1 MGFAPKFF
9 LIVCSSPLRSLSLR
23 RNTLLRCGNP
33 QSFTRRSKAKFA
45 CVRHRQTHCFLCL
58 LLLFPQ
64 IFCKSKIFAGALSS
78 PSGFPR
84 APRLACIESE
94 EVTFGLSALSLSC
107 LELKRGSNLMRS
119 LGSCAR
125 FLCGGTLFCSVFIIP
140 VAEAAQT
147 GQGRKGVYRTLRA
160 KTSPVSAS
168 IRRAAFSFF
177 PVMPTK

>member
-1 MGFAPKFF
+1 MFAR
-9 LIVCSSPLRSLSLR
+9 VLRSLSLR

-33 QSFTRRSKAKFA
+33 QLFTRRSKASFA

-84 APRLACIESE
+84 APRFACIESE

-107 LELKRGSNLMRS
+107 SELKRGDNLFCS

-125 FLCGGTLFCSVFIIP
+125 FLCGAILLVSFLLYPQRERLKRGEMVYCLVKRLRSFCYYAII
-140 VAEAAQT
+140 VS
-147 GQGRKGVYRTLRA
+147 RKR
-160 KTSPVSAS
+160 
-168 IRRAAFSFF
+168 I
-177 PVMPTK
+177 

>member
-9 LIVCSSPLRSLSLR
+9 LIVCSSPVRSLSLR

-64 IFCKSKIFAGALSS
+64 IFCFAKSLREPCKRLSAKPRSPCLAWNSSEGITFGFSSHALSCS
-78 PSGFPR
+78 
-84 APRLACIESE
+84 
-94 EVTFGLSALSLSC
+94 
-107 LELKRGSNLMRS
+107 ELKRGSNLMRS

-125 FLCGGTLFCSVFIIP
+125 FLCGGALFCSVFIIP
-140 VAEAAQT
+140 AAGAAQT
-147 GQGRKGVYRTLRA
+147 GA
-160 KTSPVSAS
+160 KAEGSLPHPA
-168 IRRAAFSFF
+168 R
-177 PVMPTK
+177 